1 MNLNRHNQIL
11 KIRSGVFSRKYIF
24 PSGQVYAIAY
34 HTPSQTVSTFEGDSA
49 NVWDSIWE
57 SNGDT
62 DKALNYIL
70 QNGTFEKDPYDN
82 ASATLNAF
90 IENLNDSNLLLPE
103 GKYDKY
109 SSCRQGK
116 RQNLQDIV
124 DPEFNAEQQI
134 AQLMADHRILYS
146 LTLEVTY
153 SCNEQ
158 CLHCYLPEHKMS
170 AQLPLAQLELLLTE
184 FKKLGGFSV
193 LITGG
198 EPLIR
203 KDIIEIFDLIKKLGL
218 VVSLNSNLTL
228 LNDRLTDAICD
239 LYPRAVGC
247 SIYSANPFL
256 HDSITQNKGSLNKS
270 IDSIRRLRD
279 RNIPVVIKTPLMKNT
294 APHWREIEA
303 LSEKLGCEIQFDLNI
318 TAKNDGGTSPLLLRV
333 DDPDVLADVFSNRY
347 YKLFIR
353 DEAIDSFMLPSPEAN
368 LCGAGA
374 SSLSVAPDGTIYPC
388 IAMVTSLGLYPETSL
403 SEVWNHSN
411 FFMEF
416 SKLHLKDV
424 EKCRDCIDFKF
435 CIRCPGAWKS
445 ETGDYMIPPNYAC
458 KLAQVFSS
466 TKKLSKKGGISNET
480 CR

>member
-1 MNLNRHNQIL
+1 MNSNRNNQKF

-24 PSGQVYAIAY
+24 PSGQVYGVAY
-34 HTPSQTVSTFEGDSA
+34 HTPSQTVSTFEDDSA
-49 NVWDSIWE
+49 NVWESIWE

-62 DKALNYIL
+62 AKALNYIL
-70 QNGTFEKDPYDN
+70 QNGTFENDPYDN

-90 IENLNDSNLLLPE
+90 IVNLIDSNLLLPE
-103 GKYDKY
+103 DKCDKY
-109 SSCRQGK
+109 ISRKQDK
-116 RQNLQDIV
+116 RQNLQHIV
-124 DPEFNAEQQI
+124 DPELNAEQQI
-134 AQLMADHRILYS
+134 AQLMADHRFLYS

-170 AQLPLAQLELLLTE
+170 AQLSLAQLELLLTE

-203 KDIIEIFDLIKKLGL
+203 KDIIEIFDLIKRLGL

-228 LNDRLTDAICD
+228 LNDRLIDAICD

-247 SIYSANPFL
+247 SIYSANPTL
-256 HDSITQNKGSLNKS
+256 HDSITQMKGSFNKS
-270 IDSIRRLRD
+270 IESIYRLKD

-294 APHWREIEA
+294 APHWREIEE
-303 LSEKLGCEIQFDLNI
+303 LSENLGCEIQFDLNI
-318 TAKNDGGTSPLLLRV
+318 TAKNDGGISPLVLRV

-353 DEAIDSFMLPSPEAN
+353 DEAIDTFSPPSPEAN

-388 IAMVTSLGLYPETSL
+388 VAMITPLGHYPETSL
-403 SEVWNHSN
+403 SEVWNHSD
-411 FFMEF
+411 FFMKF
-416 SKLHLKDV
+416 SKLHLNDV
-424 EKCRDCIDFKF
+424 EKCRDCTDFKF

-466 TKKLSKKGGISNET
+466 TKKTQQE
-480 CR
+480 RR